1 MALVK
6 NCAEIIMSNDKKIT
20 TLFLDIGGVLLSDG
34 WDHEFRQQAA
44 EHFHLDV
51 DEMEERH
58 GLMFVTYEEGRITF
72 EEYLDRVVFYT
83 KRDFTHT
90 EFSDFMCSLST
101 PDLEMIAF
109 IKKLKL
115 QYGLK
120 IIAVSNEA
128 RELNTYRINNFK
140 LNEIF
145 DFFVSSCYVHLRKP
159 DAAIFR
165 LALDGAQVPAD
176 EIVYIDDVQTFVNVA
191 TDLGI
196 TSIRH
201 TDYLSTSK
209 ALANLGL
216 TIKQEKIKYA

>member
-1 MALVK
+1 MQHK
-6 NCAEIIMSNDKKIT
+6 NKIT

-34 WDHEFRQQAA
+34 WGHEFRHKAA
-44 EHFHLDV
+44 EKFHLDIP
-51 DEMEERH
+51 EMEKRH
-58 GLMFVTYEEGRITF
+58 SLMFVTFEEGRITLD
-72 EEYLDRVVFYT
+72 EYLDRVVFYS
-83 KRDFTHT
+83 KHDFTRA
-90 EFSDFMCSLST
+90 EFKDFMFSLTT

-109 IKKLKL
+109 IKKIKW

-128 RELNTYRINNFK
+128 RELNAYRINTFK

-165 LALDGAQVPAD
+165 MAIDGAQVPVD
-176 EIVYIDDVQTFVNVA
+176 EIVFIDDVQMFVDVA
-191 TDLGI
+191 KDLGI
-196 TSIRH
+196 TGIHH

-209 ALANLGL
+209 ALADLGL
-216 TIKQEKIKYA
+216 TIKQEKIENV

>member
-1 MALVK
+1 MNDMK
-6 NCAEIIMSNDKKIT
+6 NVSC
-20 TLFLDIGGVLLSDG
+20 LFLDIGGVLLSNG
-34 WDHEFRQQAA
+34 WGHEFRQRAA
-44 EHFHLDV
+44 VHFHLDA
-51 DEMEERH
+51 DDMEERQ

-72 EEYLDRVVFYT
+72 DEYLDRVVFYT
-83 KRDFTHT
+83 NRNFTHT

-176 EIVYIDDVQTFVNVA
+176 EIVYIDDVQMFVNVA

-201 TDYLSTSK
+201 TVYLTTLK

-216 TIKQEKIKYA
+216 TIKQ